1 MLPNSSMK
9 SKQKD
14 LQHAQ
19 SLQVRKM
26 LNLNKTQDVN
36 KEEISVWK
44 IIVYDRY
51 CQDILSTLFKVFQKI
66 FINYMNFLSTGG
78 SS

>member
-1 MLPNSSMK
+1 MLPNSNMK

-14 LQHAQ
+14 LQYAQ
-19 SLQVRKM
+19 SIQVKKM
-26 LNLNKTQDVN
+26 LNLNKTQDGN

-51 CQDILSTLFKVFQKI
+51 CQDILSTLFKVFKKK
-66 FINYMNFLSTGG
+66 FIIKNILHKR
-78 SS
+78 